1 MEATRNEIIMKLLRE
16 ILPYDEINQTT
27 ELIESGILDSLS
39 IMVFVTH
46 LEDEF
51 QIEVSDDAITADNF
65 SNVLKIA
72 QLVEEC
78 NQL

>member
-1 MEATRNEIIMKLLRE
+1 MEAKRNEIIMKLLRE

-51 QIEVSDDAITADNF
+51 QIEISDDAITADNF

-78 NQL
+78 N